1 MELVTFSHILV
12 HLNGC
17 IDNFDPHLVP
27 SVLKIVDIEEKK
39 TQQPVCIG
47 NQSNASP
54 WKKEKDPEQP
64 HLKKRVTSNQR
75 IREKGG
81 GKATR
86 RVGRER
92 GNAKQSVDSRVR
104 SSTRRRLQRCS
115 AGQDLLRW
123 HGQSGWS
130 AYRGR
135 RTDWWQQLVTNG
147 QWLETNRRL
156 GIDLVCHYFL
166 SFYQWKW
173 IFSALELWV

>member
-115 AGQDLLRW
+115 TGQDLLRW

-130 AYRGR
+130 ALPRKKNR
-135 RTDWWQQLVTNG
+135 LVTTASDEWTMAG
-147 QWLETNRRL
+147 DESKIGDWS
-156 GIDLVCHYFL
+156 GISYFL
-166 SFYQWKW
+166 SFYLWKW